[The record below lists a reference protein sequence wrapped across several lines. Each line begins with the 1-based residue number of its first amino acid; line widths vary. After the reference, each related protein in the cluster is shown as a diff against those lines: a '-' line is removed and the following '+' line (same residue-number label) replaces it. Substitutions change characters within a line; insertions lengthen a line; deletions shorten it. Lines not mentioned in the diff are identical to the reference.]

1 MKKEW
6 NGRTV
11 FFLAMAMTLICFLPF
26 LIRDKGLFIYFGDYN
41 MQQVPFYL
49 KIHEAVRNGH
59 FFWDMTTDLGS
70 SIYTSYSFYLL
81 GSPFFWITVPFP
93 KQAVPYLLPFLQ
105 MIKIALA
112 CLGGYYYSRQFVKD
126 TRCACLSGLLYGFS
140 GFTLVSLVF
149 NHFGEVV
156 AFFPFYLLA
165 ADRLAQKK
173 NMACFHFLQH

>member
-93 KQAVPYLLPFLQ
+93 KQAVP
-105 MIKIALA
+105 
-112 CLGGYYYSRQFVKD
+112 
-126 TRCACLSGLLYGFS
+126 
-140 GFTLVSLVF
+140 
-149 NHFGEVV
+149 
-156 AFFPFYLLA
+156 
-165 ADRLAQKK
+165 
-173 NMACFHFLQH
+173 

>member
-1 MKKEW
+1 MEDYEKRMEW
-6 NGRTV
+6 TDCI
-11 FFLAMAMTLICFLPF
+11 FLAMAMTLICFLPF

-93 KQAVPYLLPFLQ
+93 KQAVPYLLPFC
-105 MIKIALA
+105 K
-112 CLGGYYYSRQFVKD
+112 
-126 TRCACLSGLLYGFS
+126 
-140 GFTLVSLVF
+140 
-149 NHFGEVV
+149 
-156 AFFPFYLLA
+156 
-165 ADRLAQKK
+165 
-173 NMACFHFLQH
+173 

>member
-59 FFWDMTTDLGS
+59 FFWDMTTQTICQRYPMCLPKWS
-70 SIYTSYSFYLL
+70 SLRF
-81 GSPFFWITVPFP
+81 
-93 KQAVPYLLPFLQ
+93 
-105 MIKIALA
+105 
-112 CLGGYYYSRQFVKD
+112 
-126 TRCACLSGLLYGFS
+126 
-140 GFTLVSLVF
+140 
-149 NHFGEVV
+149 
-156 AFFPFYLLA
+156 
-165 ADRLAQKK
+165 
-173 NMACFHFLQH
+173 